1 MLYRMHLSLD
11 LVGHLVYCRQLLDTS
26 ENKACQY
33 TNTGLGLRKTQNI
46 YWKYKKKYSDN
57 GCETVKESTY

>member
-11 LVGHLVYCRQLLDTS
+11 LVGHLVYCRQLLDSS

-46 YWKYKKKYSDN
+46 Y
-57 GCETVKESTY
+57 